1 MSRGTAFAK
10 IAAMAQLLDD
20 IGLHDDATVMDELL
34 EAAMEPGLHKEA
46 GMWQAI
52 LSRLSG
58 WARKVLFTEYR
69 QMYEA
74 AKSSQEK
81 ASARLKE
88 LQDVNDEL
96 KEMLARHMLP
106 DWRDGMTALL
116 PAMSMSVD
124 KILSIYDEQHAK
136 MTARLLKLT
145 PKAKK
150 EEGKKEAP
158 EPIIPPLMPKEEKE
172 EKKETPLET
181 AVEKALKPTETP
193 AGTPEDPIPL
203 TTKKPSPATPAP
215 EAPAPEAVPPTPPLP
230 PPPPVA
236 EPLAGW
242 KKERFGSSGKHGWE
256 WEWEISP
263 DGNKLRLPT
272 SQLAAASSGKGKILH
287 GRDGRYRPT
296 GGTSSLKLRK
306 LMGGVFWEEEDD
318 PSAPGM
324 SILVRTEDAVPP
336 PLSIRQEP
344 VEQTKKLKDLG
355 KTSAERMECL
365 IALATDLIGEE
376 VTDEE
381 KLEEAAQVLLR
392 QFEAEEMDEEEI

>member
-34 EAAMEPGLHKEA
+34 EAAMEPSLHKEA
-46 GMWQAI
+46 GLWQAI

-74 AKSSQEK
+74 AKNSQEK
-81 ASARLKE
+81 VSARLKE

-106 DWRDGMTALL
+106 DWRDGMTSLL
-116 PAMSMSVD
+116 PAMAMSVD
-124 KILSIYDEQHAK
+124 KTLSTYDEQHAK
-136 MTARLLKLT
+136 MTARLLKLA

-150 EEGKKEAP
+150 EEGKKETTK
-158 EPIIPPLMPKEEKE
+158 EPVVSPLMPEEKEE
-172 EKKETPLET
+172 EKKETSLET
-181 AVEKALKPTETP
+181 AIEKALEPAETP
-193 AGTPEDPIPL
+193 PSTSEEPIPL
-203 TTKKPSPATPAP
+203 TTKKLDPVTPV
-215 EAPAPEAVPPTPPLP
+215 PEAVPPTTP
-230 PPPPVA
+230 PPPAPAAV
-236 EPLAGW
+236 EPLVGW

-256 WEWEISP
+256 WEWEVSP

-287 GRDGRYRPT
+287 RQDGRYRPT
-296 GGTSSLKLRK
+296 GGTSSVKLRK
-306 LMGGVFWEEEDD
+306 LMGGVYWEEEDD

-324 SILVRTEDAVPP
+324 SMLVRTEDTVPP

-355 KTSAERMECL
+355 KSSAERMECL
-365 IALATDLIGEE
+365 ITLAADLIGEE

-381 KLEEAAQVLLR
+381 KLEEAAQALLG
-392 QFEAEEMDEEEI
+392 QFEAEEMEMETEKV